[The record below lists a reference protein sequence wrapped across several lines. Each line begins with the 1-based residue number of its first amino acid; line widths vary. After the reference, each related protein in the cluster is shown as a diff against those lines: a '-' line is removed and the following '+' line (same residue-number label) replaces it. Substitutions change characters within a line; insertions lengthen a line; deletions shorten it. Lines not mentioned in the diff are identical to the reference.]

1 MGAIRPPT
9 EGCHMHLTWLTY
21 ECLSAAWMKSCKA
34 ERLVLASFRADSVES
49 ILSLSAVDGAVPV
62 IHLSQAFLMSPSS
75 F

>member
-9 EGCHMHLTWLTY
+9 EGCHMHLTWFTY

-34 ERLVLASFRADSVES
+34 ARLVLASFRTDSAES
-49 ILSLSAVDGAVPV
+49 ILSLSVVDGAVPV
-62 IHLSQAFLMSPSS
+62 IHLSQAFLRSPSS